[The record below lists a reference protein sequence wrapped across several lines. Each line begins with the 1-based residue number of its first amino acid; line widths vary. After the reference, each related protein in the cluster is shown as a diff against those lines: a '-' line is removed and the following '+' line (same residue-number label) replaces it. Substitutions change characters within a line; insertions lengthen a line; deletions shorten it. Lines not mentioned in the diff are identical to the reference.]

1 MFRKHVVR
9 LLGALAALTPWLIVQ
24 FPDIPWEALIPAS
37 LALLGGA
44 EVAQRVEDRK
54 TETALFEPSP
64 EEAAA
69 AAHLKLALYEAGL
82 ATSPGTSRVEVSP
95 LGRE

>member
-9 LLGALAALTPWLIVQ
+9 LLGALAALTPWLVIQ
-24 FPDIPWEALIPAS
+24 FPDIPWEALIPFS

-44 EVAQRVEDRK
+44 EVVQRVEDRK

-64 EEAAA
+64 EDSAS
-69 AAHLKLALYEAGL
+69 AAHLRLALYEAGL
-82 ATSPGTSRVEVSP
+82 AASPNTSKAPL